1 MATDRLGIA
10 AHLHV
15 LLRRKTGRVTD
26 IEWMVANEAYAA
38 EIVRFA
44 TARAAEDGAPE
55 LKEWADKL
63 AAALAEAVPPTRRPL
78 VAAVRARME
87 APSPGGL
94 GQAGHVESAFF
105 PSQSGSPSQLPGGE
119 TPPGGD
125 ESDAQRYVRG
135 LR

>member
-44 TARAAEDGAPE
+44 TARAAEDSAPE

-63 AAALAEAVPPTRRPL
+63 AAALAEAVPPARRPL
-78 VAAVRARME
+78 VATVRARME
-87 APSPGGL
+87 APLPNGS
-94 GQAGHVESAFF
+94 GQAGHVESVFSPAR
-105 PSQSGSPSQLPGGE
+105 SGLPSQLPDGE

-125 ESDAQRYVRG
+125 ESDALRYVRG

>member
-26 IEWMVANEAYAA
+26 IEWMAANEAYAA

-44 TARAAEDGAPE
+44 TARATEDGAPE

-63 AAALAEAVPPTRRPL
+63 AAALAEAVPPARRPL
-78 VAAVRARME
+78 VVAVRARM
-87 APSPGGL
+87 APPPNGL
-94 GQAGHVESAFF
+94 GQAGHVESAFS
-105 PSQSGSPSQLPGGE
+105 PSRSGSPSQLPGGE
-119 TPPGGD
+119 IPPGGD
-125 ESDAQRYVRG
+125 ESDALRYVRG